1 MKIEINLKIILLLIL
16 IVILNKIEIY
26 MLFIIFILCHE
37 LSHMVMGI
45 ILGFKPKTLRLNPLG
60 VSIEFYN
67 YDENNKKNKWKRILT
82 YLAGPLINLLI
93 GMIFYFIDIEIEIKT
108 KIIYTNLLIGIF
120 NLLPILP
127 LDGGKVLKEILK
139 LIYNPKIASI
149 FMINITKSILIIVS
163 LIYSIVIFQMKNFMI
178 FLLIVYLWYL
188 YYVEEKKERLM
199 VRVYEAL
206 EKQ

>member
-108 KIIYTNLLIGIF
+108 KIIYTNFLIGIF

>member
-67 YDENNKKNKWKRILT
+67 YEENNKKNKWKRILT
-82 YLAGPLINLLI
+82 YLAGPLINFLI
-93 GMIFYFIDIEIEIKT
+93 SMIIYFVDIDLEIKT
-108 KIIYTNLLIGIF
+108 KIVYTNFLIGIF

-149 FMINITKSILIIVS
+149 FMTNITKSILIIIS

-188 YYVEEKKERLM
+188 YYIEERKERLM

>member
-82 YLAGPLINLLI
+82 YLAGPLI
-93 GMIFYFIDIEIEIKT
+93 
-108 KIIYTNLLIGIF
+108 NLLIGIF